1 MTERSN
7 SNARGGY
14 CHAYSCTRHAHTGN
28 PLAAGPQGDRTDSA
42 WLRRDV
48 PHLAGWHHLAGRE
61 ARPDLGGSD
70 RHRTHAALAVGCER
84 VVFNLRLPQALR
96 ALGFGRPH
104 ARTLLVAGSIAASML
119 LFFPVFA
126 LTTAA
131 PLRLKPDWLWI
142 LVGAIALNGVAEE
155 TLFRGY
161 VFGGFRKV
169 GLSFGRAGAIA
180 MVIFASVH
188 VLLVVQNPLI
198 IAVLATL
205 VALAAAFPMADL
217 FERGGNT
224 LWAPVL
230 LHVAAHTIRLVDIP
244 EPYYL
249 PAVTSWLVLQI
260 GLPFLVFAVRGSWLR
275 PAH

>member
-1 MTERSN
+1 M
-7 SNARGGY
+7 
-14 CHAYSCTRHAHTGN
+14 HT
-28 PLAAGPQGDRTDSA
+28 
-42 WLRRDV
+42 
-48 PHLAGWHHLAGRE
+48 
-61 ARPDLGGSD
+61 
-70 RHRTHAALAVGCER
+70 AALDTPTPGTRSQLVRRATGLILLGCAVMFLILQVGTTWLAEMLDPTWAALIVTALMLSVAVVCER
-84 VVFNLRLPQALR
+84 VVFTLRLPQALR

-104 ARTLLVAGSIAASML
+104 ARTLLLAGSIAASML

-205 VALAAAFPMADL
+205 VALAAAFPMAYL